1 VAELGWP
8 EIRAANAAL
17 QIDADTIAGPW
28 DGTLVDYARIVGH
41 LCAVDGLA

>member
-8 EIRAANAAL
+8 QIRAANAVL